1 MNAATDRPL
10 GPGGRIALA
19 GPLLIG
25 AAMARTD
32 LVTLID
38 YVAYAAIGAF
48 LVTRRPRNLIGWL
61 LIGIGAG
68 FIGTTGPADRDVAAL
83 TAGTAPLGDFLWAW
97 VGPVAGGMS
106 WILYSTL
113 ALIFPTGH
121 LPAGRWRRPML
132 AALALAAVIV
142 VLPQLWAPTIPFS
155 PDGGVT
161 EILVPNRLAV
171 LPPIG
176 DELRTLVQV
185 VVTALPILVL
195 AIAVVSTI
203 ARYRRSAEIVRL
215 QLRWLMSSVAFVVIA
230 VTAGIMGF
238 GLVGEQVGGL
248 VWIPA
253 IVAFPTVPIAVGV
266 AVTRYR
272 LFEIDRIVSRTLG
285 WAIVTGALVAVFATL
300 VVGLQTVLVGVT
312 QGQTL
317 AVAASTLA
325 AFALFQPV
333 RRRVQSAVD
342 RRFDR
347 ARYDA
352 PRTADAFAEQLRNE
366 VDLARL
372 RTALVATAND
382 AVKPATA
389 SVWLRVGTGGAS

>member
-1 MNAATDRPL
+1 
-10 GPGGRIALA
+10 
-19 GPLLIG
+19 
-25 AAMARTD
+25 
-32 LVTLID
+32 
-38 YVAYAAIGAF
+38 
-48 LVTRRPRNLIGWL
+48 
-61 LIGIGAG
+61 
-68 FIGTTGPADRDVAAL
+68 
-83 TAGTAPLGDFLWAW
+83 
-97 VGPVAGGMS
+97 
-106 WILYSTL
+106 
-113 ALIFPTGH
+113 
-121 LPAGRWRRPML
+121 ML
-132 AALALAAVIV
+132 AALALAAMIV
-142 VLPQLWAPTIPFS
+142 VLLQLWAPTIPFML
-155 PDGGVT
+155 DGGVT
-161 EILVPNRLAV
+161 EILVPNRFAV

-230 VTAGIMGF
+230 VTAGITGF

-253 IVAFPTVPIAVGV
+253 IVAYPTVPIAVGV

-317 AVAASTLA
+317 AVAASTLV

-333 RRRVQSAVD
+333 RRRVQSTVD

-347 ARYDA
+347 ASYDA
-352 PRTADAFAEQLRNE
+352 RHTVDAFAEHLRTE
-366 VDLARL
+366 VDLGRL
-372 RTALVATAND
+372 RSALVATATD

-389 SVWLRVGTGGAS
+389 SVWLRVGMGGAS

>member
-1 MNAATDRPL
+1 
-10 GPGGRIALA
+10 
-19 GPLLIG
+19 
-25 AAMARTD
+25 MARTD

-48 LVTRRPRNLIGWL
+48 LVTRRPRNPIGWL
-61 LIGIGAG
+61 LIGIGVG
-68 FIGTTGPADRDVAAL
+68 FIGTTGPADLDVATL

-106 WILYSTL
+106 WILYSSL
-113 ALIFPTGH
+113 ALIFPTGQ
-121 LPAGRWRRPML
+121 LQAGRWRRPML

-161 EILVPNRLAV
+161 EILVPNRFAV
-171 LPPIG
+171 LPPV
-176 DELRTLVQV
+176 DLESRTLGQA
-185 VVTALPILVL
+185 VVTMIPILVL

-203 ARYRRSAEIVRL
+203 ARYRRSSGVVRL
-215 QLRWLMSSVAFVVIA
+215 QLRWLMSSVAFVVMA
-230 VTAGIMGF
+230 VIVGIIGF

-253 IVAFPTVPIAVGV
+253 VIAYPTVPVAVGV

-272 LFEIDRIVSRTLG
+272 LFEIDRIVSRTIG
-285 WAIVTGALVAVFATL
+285 WALVSGIVAAVFALGL
-300 VVGLQTVLVGVT
+300 VALQAALVGVT

-317 AVAASTLA
+317 AVAASTLV

-347 ARYDA
+347 ASYDA
-352 PRTADAFAEQLRNE
+352 RHTVDAFAEHLRTE
-366 VDLARL
+366 VDLGRL
-372 RTALVATAND
+372 RSALVATATD

>member
-1 MNAATDRPL
+1 
-10 GPGGRIALA
+10 
-19 GPLLIG
+19 
-25 AAMARTD
+25 MARID

-48 LVTRRPRNLIGWL
+48 LVTRRRRNPIGWL
-61 LIGIGAG
+61 LIGIGVG
-68 FIGTTGPADRDVAAL
+68 FIGTTGPADLDVAAL

-106 WILYSTL
+106 WILYATL

-142 VLPQLWAPTIPFS
+142 VLPQLWAPTIPFG

-161 EILVPNRLAV
+161 EILVPNRFAV
-171 LPPIG
+171 LPHV
-176 DELRTLVQV
+176 DLESRTLGQA
-185 VVTALPILVL
+185 VVTMTPILVL

-203 ARYRRSAEIVRL
+203 ARYRRSSGVVRL
-215 QLRWLMSSVAFVVIA
+215 QLRWLMTAVAFVVIA
-230 VTAGIMGF
+230 VIVGTIGF
-238 GLVGEQVGGL
+238 GLVGEQVGGP

-253 IVAFPTVPIAVGV
+253 VIAFPTVPIAAGV
-266 AVTRYR
+266 AVIRYR
-272 LFEIDRIVSRTLG
+272 LFEIDRIVSRMIG
-285 WAIVTGALVAVFATL
+285 WALVTGTVAGVFAVGLVA
-300 VVGLQTVLVGVT
+300 LQSVLVGFT

-352 PRTADAFAEQLRNE
+352 QRTVDAFAEQLRNE

-372 RTALVATAND
+372 GTALVATAED
-382 AVKPATA
+382 AVRPVSTT
-389 SVWLRVGTGGAS
+389 VWLRAGPDGTP